1 MDGAWTG
8 RQASPESDVRIALVL
23 SAGGLRGAAH
33 AGVMRAL
40 LRHDVPLHA
49 IVGVSAGAVVAAY
62 YAAVGLELD
71 EMIADAETL
80 RGRQLLAHSLGVQCG
95 SWLATRLQSWCG
107 VIPERLRQLDA
118 ARFDRL
124 HHGVN
129 RLGIV
134 CHDLK
139 TGRPRYFGT
148 GLEQSA
154 TLNEVVR
161 ASASI
166 PGLFPAIAIRRGGDV
181 FRLTD
186 GGLSDPVPLAF
197 AQRPAFG
204 ATHVI
209 ISDCCGTSKA
219 RAGADA
225 RVVRIRPAIGATGM
239 LRSPR
244 QGLRQTVRDGEAAVT
259 AEIMRVVTGW
269 LTAGPRA
276 GTLLPAV

>member
-1 MDGAWTG
+1 MNGPLGG
-8 RQASPESDVRIALVL
+8 RENDVRIALVL

-49 IVGVSAGAVVAAY
+49 IVGVSAGAIVAAY
-62 YAAVGLELD
+62 YAGVGLELD
-71 EMIADAETL
+71 EMIADAGTL
-80 RGRQLLAHSLGVQCG
+80 RGRQLLAHSLGVQGG
-95 SWLATRLQSWCG
+95 SWLASRLHSWCG
-107 VIPERLRQLDA
+107 VIPERLRQLEA

-134 CHDLK
+134 CHDLN
-139 TGRPRYFGT
+139 TGGPRYFGT
-148 GLEQSA
+148 GLEETV

-166 PGLFPAIAIRRGGDV
+166 PGLFPAIAIRRGSDV
-181 FRLTD
+181 LRLTD

-197 AQRPAFG
+197 AQQPAIG
-204 ATHVI
+204 ATYVI
-209 ISDCCGTSKA
+209 ISDCCGTSKV
-219 RAGADA
+219 RAGADP
-225 RVVRIRPAIGATGM
+225 RVVWIRPDISATGM

-259 AEIMRVVTGW
+259 VEILRVVTGW
-269 LTAGPRA
+269 LTAGSRA
-276 GTLLPAV
+276 KTLSPAV